1 MDNDIEPIYKK
12 FNYPSNIQKLLKLVK
27 SAGITATI
35 NDIKT
40 FLNRRVAI
48 QQTKITKKTK
58 TNKGHIVSFKAFDL
72 LGMDIFVLDK
82 YSKQNKGYGYI
93 FAVVDVFSRKAY
105 AYPMKHKTLE
115 DTTAALKQFF
125 HEPDVKKY
133 KTGFSVIVSDSD
145 SAFLGGNDKGDD
157 KDFQKVLT
165 DNNCIHDTVPI
176 GDHNALAIVDRWAR
190 TLKTI
195 LTKVFLENGNTK
207 WNDELDT
214 IVDNYNNTP
223 HDTLDDHTPNEA
235 LKDEAVRIEVMHDNM
250 DKNKKNAQLQAKG
263 SDLSIG
269 DHVRVSIANFFKKGT
284 EPRWSDEI
292 YTVEEIKGMSIT
304 LNDDKVYKRDKL
316 LNIPKDTI
324 KITDSSHKVKPNVIK
339 QATKERKIEI
349 FHKQEGI
356 EEKNIILHKRR
367 DTTTKS

>member
-58 TNKGHIVSFKAFDL
+58 TKGHIVSFKAFDL
-72 LGMDIFVLDK
+72 LEMDIFVLDK
-82 YSKQNKGYGYI
+82 YNKQNKGYGYI

-115 DTTAALKQFF
+115 DTTSALKQFF
-125 HEPDVKKY
+125 DEPDVKKY
-133 KTGFSVIVSDSD
+133 KTGFSVMVSDSD

-195 LTKVFLENGNTK
+195 LTKVFLENGNTR
-207 WNDELDT
+207 WSDELDT

-269 DHVRVSIANFFKKGT
+269 DHVRISIANFFKKGT
-284 EPRWSDEI
+284 EPRYSDEI
-292 YTVEEIKGMSIT
+292 YTVEGIKGMTIT
-304 LNDDKVYKRDKL
+304 LNDDKTYKRDKL
-316 LNIPKDTI
+316 LRIPKDTI
-324 KITDSSHKVKPNVIK
+324 KITDSSNKVKPNVIK